1 MSVLEIKNDLLRLM
15 GKTNDS
21 LALTKARIF
30 FKMVNEEEL
39 STEEFNV
46 YTAQL
51 AEIGLKQAEA
61 GKLTSHS
68 DVRRKID
75 KLLKK

>member
-15 GKTNDS
+15 SKTNDS

>member
-1 MSVLEIKNDLLRLM
+1 M

-30 FKMVNEEEL
+30 FKMVNGEEL
-39 STEEFNV
+39 SEEEFNV

-51 AEIGLKQAEA
+51 AELGLKQAEA
-61 GKLTSHS
+61 GKLTPHS
-68 DVRRKID
+68 ELRVKID
-75 KLLKK
+75 KLLKKQN